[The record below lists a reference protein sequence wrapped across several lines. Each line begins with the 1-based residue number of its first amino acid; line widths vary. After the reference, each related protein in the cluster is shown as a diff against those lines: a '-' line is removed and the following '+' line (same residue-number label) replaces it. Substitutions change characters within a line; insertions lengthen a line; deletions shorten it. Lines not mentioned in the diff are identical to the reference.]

1 MRLNKPLF
9 AALLACLLS
18 LPTAQAAPAKDTPGP
33 ADTQI
38 SGVVAR
44 VHGGRVTVRLNN
56 GRADTY
62 SVRPGTVAEG
72 DRITANVRRNGDAL
86 RLERVQVQP
95 R

>member
-1 MRLNKPLF
+1 MRLNMQSF
-9 AALLACLLS
+9 AMLLACLLS
-18 LPTAQAAPAKDTPGP
+18 LPSVQAAPATDSQVP

-44 VHGGRVTVRLNN
+44 VHGGRVTVRLDN

-86 RLERVQVQP
+86 RLDRVQIQP